1 MRSKKDLKNK
11 KVKKVKLDSKTLELY
26 DKLSFICGIF
36 SILLT
41 LTGLFGIIIGF
52 LGICLS
58 VTYYIETKKIKL
70 GYILS
75 IIGSL
80 LSAIFLVL
88 QLCMFYGL

>member
-1 MRSKKDLKNK
+1 MRSKKDLKK
-11 KVKKVKLDSKTLELY
+11 KKVKLDSKTLELY

-58 VTYYIETKKIKL
+58 VTYY
-70 GYILS
+70 
-75 IIGSL
+75 
-80 LSAIFLVL
+80 AIT
-88 QLCMFYGL
+88 CMFYTFPFSSNTLQ